1 MLQALEKKK
10 KKKVAELIKVTLS
23 YAVGVIVGT

>member
-1 MLQALEKKK
+1 MLQALEK

>member
-1 MLQALEKKK
+1 MLQALEKK